1 LSTSQGNPPADRV
14 GSPNALP
21 TGTRLG
27 DFEVTGIIG
36 EGGFGIVYVAFDN
49 SLHRKVAL
57 KEYMPSALANRMGDA
72 SVAVRSD
79 SHEQTF
85 RAGLRSFINEARLLA
100 QFDHPALIKVYAFWE
115 QHGTAYMAMQLY
127 EGRTLKD
134 VLRESPRPD
143 EAWLKSLLTPLLDAL
158 ETLHAAQCYH
168 RDIAPDNIL
177 ILKNGNPVLLDF
189 GAARRII
196 GDMTQAVTVI
206 LKPGYA
212 PIEQYADDATMQ
224 QGPWTDV
231 YALSAVLHL
240 AMTGKAPPASVTRMI
255 NDPMRPLR
263 DTVQGYSDEFLLA
276 VERGLSVRPEQR
288 PQSIAE
294 FRELLGVSTL
304 APGAGSWTM
313 SPTSATTRSGPTT
326 TMRASPTTSYEP
338 PRSIAPAAPTPT
350 GFAGAPA
357 AAGTSAPR
365 DPVSMFG
372 GPGVAPPVPPV
383 AESGGSGAQAPG
395 ASQIL
400 PAPESA
406 PYVPRPPAVKKAGL
420 PSGVLAVVVAVA
432 AIGIAI
438 GIYLAIASH
447 KPPLMTTTLKTG
459 PDTTT
464 QAPPGTASAPAAS
477 VPAPSTPAASGA
489 TDTAAT
495 KTSPAPVPVP
505 APAPVVVAP
514 PADPDGTAWESARL
528 AGTKDAIDDY
538 LKRFPN
544 GKNVAAAK
552 TEQARI
558 AAANAPTT
566 IRINLAIKPWGNVS
580 VNGVPQGASPPIK
593 KLDLEEGKY
602 KIDISNGSQSFTQQ
616 VEVKRGQKAI
626 SIAHQFN

>member
-1 LSTSQGNPPADRV
+1 LSTSQGNPPVDRA

-21 TGTRLG
+21 SGTRLG

-49 SLHRKVAL
+49 SLHRKVAV
-57 KEYMPSALANRMGDA
+57 KEYMPSALANRMGDF

-143 EAWLKSLLTPLLDAL
+143 EAWLKSLLSPLLDAL

-177 ILKNGNPVLLDF
+177 ILRNGNPVLLDF

-263 DTVQGYSDEFLLA
+263 ATVPGYSEQFLSA

-304 APGAGSWTM
+304 GPGAGSWTM
-313 SPTSATTRSGPTT
+313 SPAPGGTTRPGPTT
-326 TMRASPTTSYEP
+326 TMRPGPTTTFET
-338 PRSIAPAAPTPT
+338 PRSGPPSAPTEFIGNRPVSIPVS
-350 GFAGAPA
+350 GP
-357 AAGTSAPR
+357 PR
-365 DPVSMFG
+365 DPVSAFGVSGIQPAGAAPIAGDG
-372 GPGVAPPVPPV
+372 GPGMPVLPPT
-383 AESGGSGAQAPG
+383 EL
-395 ASQIL
+395 L
-400 PAPESA
+400 PASA
-406 PYVPRPPAVKKAGL
+406 GGARAPRPPAGDRVPKIPGAA
-420 PSGVLAVVVAVA
+420 LAVVVGLA
-432 AIGIAI
+432 AIGIAL
-438 GIYLAIASH
+438 GIYYAITTSR
-447 KPPLMTTTLKTG
+447 PPLTTTTVKTG
-459 PDTTT
+459 SDTML
-464 QAPPGTASAPAAS
+464 APPSAPAVA
-477 VPAPSTPAASGA
+477 PATSPGSSATESPAARPPIIAAPTPA
-489 TDTAAT
+489 
-495 KTSPAPVPVP
+495 
-505 APAPVVVAP
+505 VVVP
-514 PADPDGTAWESARL
+514 PPDPDEAAWQNARSV
-528 AGTKDAIDDY
+528 GTKDAIDDY
-538 LKRFPN
+538 LKRFPT
-544 GKNVAAAK
+544 GKNAAAAK

-566 IRINLAIKPWGNVS
+566 VRINLAIKPWGNVS

-602 KIDISNGSQSFTQQ
+602 KIELSNGSQSFSQQ

>member
-1 LSTSQGNPPADRV
+1 LSTSQGNPPGERA

-21 TGTRLG
+21 SGTRLG

-57 KEYMPSALANRMGDA
+57 KEYMPSALANRMGDY

-100 QFDHPALIKVYAFWE
+100 QFDHPALIKVYTFWE

-143 EAWLKSLLTPLLDAL
+143 EAWLKSLLSPLLDAL

-240 AMTGKAPPASVTRMI
+240 AMTGKAPPASVARMI

-263 DTVQGYSDEFLLA
+263 DTVQGYSEEFLSA
-276 VERGLSVRPEQR
+276 VELGLSVRPEQR

-313 SPTSATTRSGPTT
+313 IPTSPGTTRVGATTTPRTGPSTKIEPA
-326 TMRASPTTSYEP
+326 RTS
-338 PRSIAPAAPTPT
+338 APAQPT
-350 GFAGAPA
+350 GFAAAPAATAPVTSTVRDPISMFEGPGAQPPAPPPVMGGGGTGAPA
-357 AAGTSAPR
+357 S
-365 DPVSMFG
+365 
-372 GPGVAPPVPPV
+372 PPS
-383 AESGGSGAQAPG
+383 E
-395 ASQIL
+395 IL
-400 PAPESA
+400 PAPEHTSWT
-406 PYVPRPPAVKKAGL
+406 PRPPVAAKK
-420 PSGVLAVVVAVA
+420 PSVPGGVLAVVVALA
-432 AIGIAI
+432 AIGIAV
-438 GIYLAIASH
+438 GIYYAISSS
-447 KPPLMTTTLKTG
+447 KPPLMTTTVKSG
-459 PDTTT
+459 PDPSAAV
-464 QAPPGTASAPAAS
+464 QPAAPASAPAAS
-477 VPAPSTPAASGA
+477 SAPVAPAVLPPVAAVPATP
-489 TDTAAT
+489 
-495 KTSPAPVPVP
+495 P
-505 APAPVVVAP
+505 APAVVVP
-514 PADPDGTAWESARL
+514 PPDPDDAAWETARV

-538 LKRFPN
+538 LKRFPT
-544 GKNVAAAK
+544 GKNAAAAK

-566 IRINLAIKPWGNVS
+566 IRVNLAIKPWGNVA

>member
-1 LSTSQGNPPADRV
+1 
-14 GSPNALP
+14 
-21 TGTRLG
+21 
-27 DFEVTGIIG
+27 
-36 EGGFGIVYVAFDN
+36 
-49 SLHRKVAL
+49 
-57 KEYMPSALANRMGDA
+57 MPSALANRMGDS

-288 PQSIAE
+288 PQSISE

-326 TMRASPTTSYEP
+326 TMRASPTTSAET
-338 PRSIAPAAPTPT
+338 PRSIAVAAPTPT
-350 GFAGAPA
+350 SFAGV
-357 AAGTSAPR
+357 AAGASSAPR
-365 DPVSMFG
+365 DPISMFG
-372 GPGVAPPVPPV
+372 GPGVPPPVPPV
-383 AESGGSGAQAPG
+383 SGSSGAGGEAHVP
-395 ASQIL
+395 SEIL
-400 PAPESA
+400 PAPEST
-406 PYVPRPPAVKKAGL
+406 PYVPRPPAAKKTGI
-420 PSGVLAVVVAVA
+420 PSGVLAVLVGIGAIVIA
-432 AIGIAI
+432 AGIYFGIAS
-438 GIYLAIASH
+438 Y
-447 KPPLMTTTLKTG
+447 KPPLMQTTLKTG
-459 PDTTT
+459 PDTTS
-464 QAPPGTASAPAAS
+464 TAASSTAPA
-477 VPAPSTPAASGA
+477 PAPSVAAPSPAAANGA
-489 TDTAAT
+489 PDAAAT
-495 KTSPAPVPVP
+495 KPSPAPVPVP
-505 APAPVVVAP
+505 APAVVTP
-514 PADPDGTAWESARL
+514 PPDPDDAAWESART

-538 LKRFPN
+538 LKRFPT
-544 GKNVAAAK
+544 GKNAAAAK

-566 IRINLAIKPWGNVS
+566 IRINLAIKPWGNVA

-602 KIDISNGSQSFTQQ
+602 KIDISNGTQSFSQQ